1 MEERKGAQVML
12 AALTV
17 MLCLSIGASGVF
29 RLREENVR
37 REMAMQQQREMADVL
52 PARGRAC
59 RFWAKRRCW
68 LSTWK
73 AACPAWRSANRR
85 RATR

>member
-29 RLREENVR
+29 RLREANCGGDGDAAR
-37 REMAMQQQREMADVL
+37 RKW
-52 PARGRAC
+52 P
-59 RFWAKRRCW
+59 
-68 LSTWK
+68 T
-73 AACPAWRSANRR
+73 
-85 RATR
+85 